1 MAAPD
6 RGHTL
11 LLSSLGRSN
20 TTKTPLSTIQALI
33 VHYLANIHPSP
44 TPLAATI
51 VSSPIFLPFSHS
63 KLELLIT
70 SFRHAVH
77 SKLQVLKADSN
88 GLFSPSLDTQLNV
101 WSLAILQGLEG
112 GHAIIRLACC
122 SGLLLGLEDILQH
135 LPAKKRD
142 VKGIA
147 EDELVM
153 TFADVVDQFS
163 TSDTWGKEF
172 HSAAESADA
181 LVLSLI
187 IASQSI
193 LLVPSEKFTALPLS
207 HLLRLI
213 MRTIEDA
220 FNGGR
225 FLSSLQSSLCSK
237 AESKIHIPPDSP
249 ISQYIKQISNS
260 TSMAHIG
267 SISKLCAR
275 TVSLFVDHRP
285 NVALPL
291 VSEAYQKLN
300 YITAHV
306 ETDWFPTSLSG
317 ITGQSSLSPD
327 AREVTTAIW
336 ANLKT
341 LLFSVIMITEA
352 GLSALVYVP
361 STSAVL
367 PLTSTLAVTV
377 LQALSHLS
385 FVIAQFGGAGHGAF
399 DELKRLFYFA
409 LDVLGSDVTE
419 SNKYVRDLCVVE
431 SGQEPLPAHPF
442 YQAKKAFVLS
452 AIEQLIPVLSELTI
466 QELVIPTCLPHLS
479 DASHRETFESAHSVV
494 LAIFASHAQKAS
506 ESTSQQGG
514 GFTRQIVPF
523 YANCLIDN
531 SVQGRLSTA
540 QLRLAF
546 AALVR
551 SAASATD
558 LSLAWF
564 CIDCLLTAIASI
576 SEQNE
581 EREHRLHLTLV
592 SCVSSVPL
600 ALLPRLLDP
609 IRSFIDA
616 AHGEQKRQELI
627 DALFAEI
634 KECVGDREKEYII
647 RWWGE
652 QRMKWAHTGPGRE
665 EIQGGRDLDAE
676 VTLTPRL

>member
-1 MAAPD
+1 MAASD

-33 VHYLANIHPSP
+33 VHYLANIRPSP

-51 VSSPIFLPFSHS
+51 VSSPVFLPFSHS
-63 KLELLIT
+63 KLEALST

-101 WSLAILQGLEG
+101 WSLAIFQGLEG
-112 GHAIIRLACC
+112 GNAIIRLACC

-153 TFADVVDQFS
+153 TFADVIDQFS

-172 HSAAESADA
+172 HSAAESANA
-181 LVLSLI
+181 LALSLI
-187 IASQSI
+187 IASQSL
-193 LLVPSEKFTALPLS
+193 LLVPSQKFTALPLS
-207 HLLRLI
+207 HLLGLI
-213 MRTIEDA
+213 MRTIEDT
-220 FNGGR
+220 FDGGR
-225 FLSSLQSSLCSK
+225 FLFSLQSSLCSK
-237 AESKIHIPPDSP
+237 AEFKIHIPQDSP
-249 ISQYIKQISNS
+249 ISTSINIVSNS
-260 TSMAHIG
+260 ISMAHIG

-291 VSEAYQKLN
+291 ISEAYQKLN
-300 YITAHV
+300 SITAHV
-306 ETDWFPTSLSG
+306 EADWFPTSLSG
-317 ITGQSSLSPD
+317 ATGQSLLSPD
-327 AREVTTAIW
+327 AREVATVIW
-336 ANLKT
+336 ATLKT

-352 GLSALVYVP
+352 GLSALVFIP

-367 PLTSTLAVTV
+367 PSTSTLAVIV

-385 FVIAQFGGAGHGAF
+385 FVIAQFGDSGHGAF
-399 DELKRLFYFA
+399 DELKRLFYLA
-409 LDVLGSDVTE
+409 LDVLGSDVIE
-419 SNKYVRDLCVVE
+419 SNKYARHLCVVE
-431 SGQEPLPAHPF
+431 SGLEPLPAHPS
-442 YQAKKAFVLS
+442 YQAKKAFALS
-452 AIEQLIPVLSELTI
+452 AIEQLIPVLNELTI
-466 QELVIPTCLPHLS
+466 QELVLPTCLSHLS
-479 DASHRETFESAHSVV
+479 DASHREIFESAHSVV

-506 ESTSQQGG
+506 ESTSQQESD
-514 GFTRQIVPF
+514 FTKKIVPF

-531 SVQGRLSTA
+531 SVQGRLSTL

-551 SAASATD
+551 SAASAAD

-564 CIDCLLTAIASI
+564 CIDCLLAAIAST
-576 SEQNE
+576 SEHDD
-581 EREHRLHLTLV
+581 ERNHRLHLTLI
-592 SCVSSVPL
+592 SCVPSVPL
-600 ALLPRLLDP
+600 LLLPRLLDP
-609 IRSFIDA
+609 IRLFMDA
-616 AHGEQKRQELI
+616 AQDEKKRQELI

-634 KECVGDREKEYII
+634 KERVGDREKEYMI

-652 QRMKWAHTGPGRE
+652 LRMKWAHTGPGRE
-665 EIQGGRDLDAE
+665 EIQGDHGLDVDL
-676 VTLTPRL
+676 TLTARL